1 MQCLYSPM
9 WQGSRYPYGSTL
21 SQTDDEV
28 GVVSSVRVRIFPQQD
43 PHACHR
49 ETLRKPTLW
58 VHLPMSE
65 SVALPRDQ
73 EFEFPG
79 GPVARGA
86 GTAL

>member
-1 MQCLYSPM
+1 MKYLGSPM
-9 WQGSRYPYGSTL
+9 WQGPQYPYGSTL

-28 GVVSSVRVRIFPQQD
+28 GVVSSVHVQIFLQQD
-43 PHACHR
+43 PQACHW
-49 ETLRKPTLW
+49 ESLQKPTLW
-58 VHLPMSE
+58 VYLPMSE

-79 GPVARGA
+79 GPVAGGP